1 MNDERAGPWTSQMRD
16 DDIRSAGPA
25 RAVALVACA
34 VAWLLAPTSG
44 VAQDRSEEGWAVR
57 ILDASSGVP
66 LSGVEVTFP
75 ESGVTRVTD
84 SLGVAEAVP
93 ADVGVQLR
101 VVVDR
106 LGYELV
112 DTVLVVPVER
122 ETVDLLLERAP
133 VGIPALTVAVGRAG
147 SGSRELAR
155 VMFNRD
161 VAVGAVGMTS
171 AEVKAMPAVG
181 EPDVF
186 RSLRS
191 LSGVT
196 GVNDYQAGMYVRGG
210 NSDQVGVRW
219 EGAPVFGPYHMF
231 GVFGVFN
238 PDAVETVELYK
249 GSIPARYG
257 GSLSGVVSAR
267 QRTGGTSGVRVNGG
281 LSFLGVRAA
290 ADGSLPWGGARW
302 LAAGRRATLGFVPGG
317 GPYSFYDLNLG
328 LRLYTGAEHSVGFSM
343 LASDDE
349 FTWDIGAGDWLD
361 SRWTNLVSSLA
372 WTWVGGDRVSSEV
385 TAYVSRYEGELG
397 TGAGV
402 PPPVARNVI
411 SALGLRAVV
420 TRRGER
426 TGARGGVVIEG
437 GPVSLHGSGPG
448 AYVEGD
454 ASGSY
459 SQLTVF
465 GELEQWFGPL
475 RLAPGFRASV
485 EGSASRRF
493 FEPRLAARLHAGPLA
508 VSASVDRTHQ
518 FLSVLHDDRYPVP
531 GAPMWFVREQGRP
544 VSLADGA
551 SVALDA
557 WRGERWTGSV
567 GGWTRRFRGIPFWRP
582 QASRLVSDMAFH
594 NGDARGWEA
603 MVQRHAGF
611 VRGWI
616 SYQWTRVRFTDGEGA
631 GYLPAWDRRHEVDG
645 VVTMPGWRGWSASLR
660 GTVATGTPFWVPLG
674 WYSGLRYNPNTIGNE
689 KFGQRSR
696 NDSLRGL
703 GQNGNYF
710 TILSNVQGR
719 VPYYARMDLS
729 VRYEFRWGSWGIAPF
744 VSVPNIT
751 GRANPYGY
759 GPIYYNPD
767 NPPPPGSAEDPNANT
782 QIPPIPFVGVD
793 FRF

>member
-1 MNDERAGPWTSQMRD
+1 LAW
-16 DDIRSAGPA
+16 AA
-25 RAVALVACA
+25 
-34 VAWLLAPTSG
+34 AWLGPTLG
-44 VAQDRSEEGWAVR
+44 AAQDRSAVGLTVR
-57 ILDASSGVP
+57 ILDASLKVP

-75 ESGVTRVTD
+75 ESGVTRATD
-84 SLGVAEAVP
+84 SLGIAEAVP
-93 ADVGVQLR
+93 TDVGVPLR

-112 DTVLVVPVER
+112 DTVLVAPVEQG
-122 ETVDLLLERAP
+122 TVDLLLERSP

-155 VMFNRD
+155 LMFDRD

-171 AEVKAMPAVG
+171 AQVKVMPAVG

-196 GVNDYQAGMYVRGG
+196 AVNDYDAGMYVRGG
-210 NSDQVGVRW
+210 NTDQVGVRW

-238 PDAVETVELYK
+238 PEAVETVELYK

-257 GSLSGVVSAR
+257 GSLSGVLSAR

-281 LSFLGVRAA
+281 LSFLGVRGA
-290 ADGSLPWGGARW
+290 ADGSLPWAGARW
-302 LAAGRRATLGFVPGG
+302 LAAGRRATLDFVPGG
-317 GPYSFYDLNLG
+317 GPYSFHDLNLG
-328 LRLYTGAEHSVGFSM
+328 LRLHPGEEHRVGFSM
-343 LASDDE
+343 LASRDE
-349 FTWDIGAGDWLD
+349 FTWDMGAGDWLD
-361 SRWTNLVSSLA
+361 SRWANLVSSLA
-372 WTWVGGDRVSSEV
+372 WTWVGGNRLSSEV
-385 TAYVSRYEGELG
+385 MAYVSRYEGELG

-411 SALGLRAVV
+411 SAFGLRAVA

-426 TGARGGVVIEG
+426 TGARGGVVLEG
-437 GPVSLHGSGPG
+437 GPVSLHGTGPG

-465 GELEQWFGPL
+465 GELERWFGPL
-475 RLAPGFRASV
+475 RLAPGFRAGL
-485 EGSASRRF
+485 ERSASRRF

-544 VSLADGA
+544 VSVADGV

-567 GGWTRRFRGIPFWRP
+567 SGWTRRFRGIPFWRP
-582 QASRLVSDMAFH
+582 QASRVVSDMAFH
-594 NGDARGWEA
+594 DGNARGWEA
-603 MVQRHAGF
+603 TVQRHAGF
-611 VRGWI
+611 LHGWI
-616 SYQWTRVRFTDGEGA
+616 SYQWTRVSFRDGEGA
-631 GYLPAWDRRHEVDG
+631 DYLPAWDRRHEVDG

-674 WYSGLRYNPNTIGNE
+674 WYKGLRYNPNTIGDE
-689 KFGQRSR
+689 RLGRISR
-696 NDSLRGL
+696 NDSLTGL
-703 GQNGNYF
+703 GPNGNAF

-719 VPYYARMDLS
+719 VPYYARIDLS
-729 VRYEFRWGSWGIAPF
+729 VRYEFHWGSRRIAPF

-759 GPIYYNPD
+759 RSIYYNPD
-767 NPPPPGSAEDPNANT
+767 DPYPPNSSDSHPWK